1 MSLGGDADWLV
12 VRSCSSSKLAE
23 GHYSLS
29 QHAVVIAEPRPIDQ
43 RRYSPA
49 AAECRD
55 LPSLLLWMCRPCAA
69 GTPANEQPIA
79 EQQVTTTL
87 AAEPSPAAP
96 TCLPSD
102 VVPLRRL
109 CPALRSYRDV
119 FVAVQPIISAIAS
132 VDACGAQAIR
142 TDCSQW
148 FVVRELLSAF
158 VQS

>member
-1 MSLGGDADWLV
+1 
-12 VRSCSSSKLAE
+12 
-23 GHYSLS
+23 
-29 QHAVVIAEPRPIDQ
+29 
-43 RRYSPA
+43 
-49 AAECRD
+49 
-55 LPSLLLWMCRPCAA
+55 MCHPCVA

-79 EQQVTTTL
+79 ELQVTTTL
-87 AAEPSPAAP
+87 AAVHGRAAP

-119 FVAVQPIISAIAS
+119 FVAVQPVISAIAS
-132 VDACGAQAIR
+132 VDACGVQAIR

-148 FVVRELLSAF
+148 FVVRELLGAF